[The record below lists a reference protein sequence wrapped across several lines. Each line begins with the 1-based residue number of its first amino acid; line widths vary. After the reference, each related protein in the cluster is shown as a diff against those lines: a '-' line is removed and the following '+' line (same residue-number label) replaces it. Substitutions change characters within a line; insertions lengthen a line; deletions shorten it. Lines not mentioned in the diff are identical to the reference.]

1 MKTDGSSMFKKNAT
15 MVAIW
20 SPSAKAY
27 VNVPFNTTY
36 NDLVNSDLDFWY
48 DALIFGWNEK
58 QWKLPKFGAKRGDV
72 SGRLELLQW
81 ALPHLGASE
90 LNEIVEEINHCLE
103 AHRTA

>member
-1 MKTDGSSMFKKNAT
+1 MNAKIAMFKQNPA

-36 NDLVNSDLDFWY
+36 NDLMNSDLDFWY

-58 QWKLPKFGAKRGDV
+58 QWKLPKFGEKRGDV

-90 LNEIVEEINHCLE
+90 LNEIVDEINHCLE
-103 AHRTA
+103 QHRTV